1 MLGAV
6 SIGNATII
14 ALDDVPILATDPWIG
29 DEDEAYFGSW
39 ALSYKI
45 PPREKNWISE
55 AKYHWYSHGHP
66 DHLNPNSIN
75 RFTGTTV
82 LLPDHVGGRIK
93 DGLINKGLNVQVL
106 PDREWVDLSSN
117 VRVLCICDYLQDAIL
132 LIDINGRLFVNAN
145 DAGVRGSKLF
155 VRKITSNYS
164 EKYLLKLSGYG
175 DADMINLFDANGKH
189 IEPYAAQKPSVG
201 RQLTRFAK
209 SLNCNFVIPSS
220 SFHQYARED
229 SIWAEKHTTPI
240 DAYKEGF
247 DHSIA
252 TYVDPFVFINCESGE
267 IVPISPE
274 KNKRKI
280 LKPIEFGDDWSEQ
293 LDSDDKKKIDRYFT
307 AKDLIVK
314 NFGFLKFVVG
324 GATYTLSLSG
334 PKDKGIAFEVPR
346 NSLMTCVEYEIF
358 DDLLIGNFMRTTLY
372 GVDSL
377 YDPNFGHVVAKFA
390 DNAHA
395 QTEAEVKEYINTY
408 KARAQVDWLL
418 HILERDTNQKFRKY
432 VDKDSMLYR
441 TSRSVYR
448 MFR

>member
-14 ALDDVPILATDPWIG
+14 VLDDVPILATDPWIG

-39 ALSYKI
+39 RLSHKI
-45 PPREKNWISE
+45 PSREKNWISE

-66 DHLNPNSIN
+66 DHLNPHSIN

-82 LLPDHVGGRIK
+82 LLADHVGGRIK
-93 DGLINKGLNVQVL
+93 QGLIKKGLNVQVL
-106 PDREWVDLSSN
+106 PDREWVGLSSN
-117 VRVLCICDYLQDAIL
+117 VRVMSICDYLQDAIL

-145 DAGVRGSKLF
+145 DAGLRGSKRF
-155 VRKITSNYS
+155 VRKIANNYS
-164 EKYLLKLSGYG
+164 ECYLLKLSGYG
-175 DADMINLFDANGKH
+175 DADMINLFDANGDQIK
-189 IEPYAAQKPSVG
+189 PYAAQKPSVG

-209 SLNCNFVIPSS
+209 ALNCNFVIPSS

-229 SIWAEKHTTPI
+229 SVWAEQYTTPI

-267 IVPISPE
+267 IIPICPE
-274 KNKRKI
+274 KNPQKI
-280 LKPIEFGDDWSEQ
+280 LKPADFGDDWAEL
-293 LDSDDKKKIDRYFT
+293 LDSDDKKKIDRYFR
-307 AKDLIVK
+307 AKELIVK

-324 GATYTLSLSG
+324 GNTYTLSLNG

-346 NSLMTCVEYEIF
+346 NSLMICVDYAIF

-390 DNAHA
+390 DNGNV
-395 QTEAEVKEYINTY
+395 QTESEVRDYMNIY
-408 KARAQVDWLL
+408 KTRAQGDWLL
-418 HILERDTNQKFRKY
+418 HILERDTNQVFRKY
-432 VDKDSMLYR
+432 VDKDSILYR
-441 TSRSVYR
+441 GTRSVYR